1 MEGTSSDTGRI
12 NEEKTSTILALH
24 SLVDYVPVDKPPSLN
39 QSEVTLNRFN
49 SIFYMHDVDELDVM
63 QIVQLLSYYLRV
75 RFDVCFDR
83 PPQTEG
89 EQAGYMLFYS
99 IRDFNGYFENLREFI
114 LRMYNQNQ
122 NLATKFDLFLEEIQE
137 DASSAKVSEETIG
150 ILQQFKNVRKVF
162 NQFFQVFTSS
172 NFDSGLLFEKLFLER
187 SMSAIIPLTIPMET
201 MGSLDTMFDQMCY
214 LVVQSVD
221 YSNSVMPALISSGFV
236 VYSLLYLSGSEI
248 LSDDSNPKSW
258 GKVNSKLDE
267 MPKWLHAQTET
278 EQYRQEVSLLP
289 KELFDEAAGD
299 VYVSKHDFIA
309 TLLAQTLNR
318 LFTRLLEWPL
328 REDVAKWLDEYLKC
342 DNIHRF
348 FNEYGR
354 NEQMWIRFRQR
365 KHNRPDLPTVYVK
378 IDQLNVMFDDIALA
392 SRKTPLP
399 TGAGANV
406 LNILAQQNNAPGNV
420 QLPPEKMAV
429 RDRFESFVAFR
440 DNYSA
445 FMLNGFMHVK
455 NKPQQGMF
463 ELVCRQFIQA
473 SGGFRGVDIL
483 EHSQQANHDFSLDR
497 DLEMDV
503 NLRGITYRGCKHC
516 SNLLVPGTI
525 PDVFH
530 VDQWLKK
537 INVQVFPYNLVSL
550 TSANYTRELLA
561 SCAVFKMLEGFATK
575 RLTSDRAHKIIQ
587 FFETNRA
594 VCSFI
599 VTQSELV
606 SLWTR
611 ATQQLSFFKDFFEN
625 FNLDE

>member
-1 MEGTSSDTGRI
+1 MEAPTN
-12 NEEKTSTILALH
+12 NEPPADEKRSTILALH
-24 SLVDYVPVDKPPSLN
+24 SLIDYVPVDKPPELN

-75 RFDVCFDR
+75 RFDVRFDR

-99 IRDFNGYFENLREFI
+99 TRDFSSYFESLRGFI
-114 LRMYNQNQ
+114 LRMYRQNQ
-122 NLATKFDLFLEEIQE
+122 NLATKFDDFLEEIQE
-137 DASSAKVSEETIG
+137 NPSASKISEETVG

-172 NFDSGLLFEKLFLER
+172 NFDSGVLFEKLFLER
-187 SMSAIIPLTIPMET
+187 SASAIIPLTISMDAL
-201 MGSLDTMFDQMCY
+201 GSLDTMFDQICY
-214 LVVQSVD
+214 LIVQSVD

-248 LSDDSNPKSW
+248 FSEEMNPKSW
-258 GKVNSKLDE
+258 GKVNSKSEE

-378 IDQLNVMFDDIALA
+378 IDQLNVMFDEIALA
-392 SRKTPLP
+392 SRKNPVP
-399 TGAGANV
+399 AGSGADA
-406 LNILAQQNNAPGNV
+406 LNLFAQNASPGNV

-429 RDRFESFVAFR
+429 RDKFESFVAFR
-440 DNYSA
+440 DNYST
-445 FMLNGFMHVK
+445 FMLNGFMHAK
-455 NKPQQGMF
+455 NKPQQEMF
-463 ELVCRQFIQA
+463 ELVCRQFVQA
-473 SGGFRGVDIL
+473 SGGFRGVEIL
-483 EHSQQANHDFSLDR
+483 EHAQQAQHQFSFDE
-497 DLEMDV
+497 DLEIDA
-503 NLRGITYRGCKHC
+503 NLRGLSYRGCKHC

-537 INVQVFPYNLVSL
+537 INAQVFPYNLVSL
-550 TSANYTRELLA
+550 TGATYTRDLMS

-587 FFETNRA
+587 FFEANRA
-594 VCSFI
+594 VSSFI

-625 FNLDE
+625 YNLTE